1 MKINRLI
8 RFLTLPFGISL
19 VFGALFSVRLADG
32 KDKAIAAYAY
42 EGTPLP
48 TSGTLS
54 SGTYYLS
61 SDLTVSSQLRITS
74 GDVIVN
80 LNGWTLNGGGRDKGI
95 FYVTGGT
102 LTVNG
107 KDDETGKRGTLNNG
121 GGYYPGSGYSY
132 GGALYITAGGA
143 TLSDLDITNCQSNW
157 GGAIHMSNSAV
168 TLNNCNLSNNIDT
181 NGYGF
186 YGAISVGNSS
196 TAGQGL
202 TVNGGEMF
210 SNNAAIY
217 LGDKAKATINGVNI
231 HDNDYYGARVATNE
245 GEGGLTIT
253 GNTIIKDNDP
263 SSSRNLVINN
273 KSSVVITVI
282 VNEFFGIKC
291 IP

>member
-95 FYVTGGT
+95 FDVTG
-102 LTVNG
+102 
-107 KDDETGKRGTLNNG
+107 
-121 GGYYPGSGYSY
+121 
-132 GGALYITAGGA
+132 
-143 TLSDLDITNCQSNW
+143 
-157 GGAIHMSNSAV
+157 
-168 TLNNCNLSNNIDT
+168 
-181 NGYGF
+181 
-186 YGAISVGNSS
+186 
-196 TAGQGL
+196 
-202 TVNGGEMF
+202 
-210 SNNAAIY
+210 
-217 LGDKAKATINGVNI
+217 
-231 HDNDYYGARVATNE
+231 
-245 GEGGLTIT
+245 
-253 GNTIIKDNDP
+253 
-263 SSSRNLVINN
+263 
-273 KSSVVITVI
+273 
-282 VNEFFGIKC
+282 
-291 IP
+291 